1 MGKHIYT
8 TPVQLIESEKMAFT
22 LNPASILGPEF
33 YGFLLPWIF
42 TFAIVYGLLTV
53 LNIFGTVNKKIS
65 TALAFVIAFFVTG
78 AAGPQMAAFFI
89 NLFGG
94 ASVYLAGI
102 LVLMLFMALVGY
114 SPKEV
119 FGKNII
125 YLIVIILI
133 AVVLFLSSTGMFIG
147 NVVIGSD
154 VAVLAFWL
162 AIIVI
167 AIYMIVGKDGAAS
180 KKE

>member
-1 MGKHIYT
+1 
-8 TPVQLIESEKMAFT
+8 MAFT

-42 TFAIVYGLLTV
+42 TFAIVYGLL
-53 LNIFGTVNKKIS
+53 LKAQIFNNKNIN

-102 LVLMLFMALVGY
+102 LVLILFVVML
-114 SPKEV
+114 
-119 FGKNII
+119 GKPGNYFSSHIVYII
-125 YLIVIILI
+125 IAAIIG
-133 AVVLFLSSTGMFIG
+133 VVLFLSSTGMFIG

-162 AIIVI
+162 AIIII
-167 AIYMIVGKDGAAS
+167 AIYMIVGKDGAGGGE
-180 KKE
+180 KK